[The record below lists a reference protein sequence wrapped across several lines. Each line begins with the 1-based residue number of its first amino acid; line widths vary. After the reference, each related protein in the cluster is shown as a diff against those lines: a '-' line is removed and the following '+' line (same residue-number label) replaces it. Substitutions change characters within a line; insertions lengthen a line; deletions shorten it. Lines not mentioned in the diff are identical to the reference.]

1 MGVAIG
7 GDRPAATSFYLSP
20 TFLAPLFC
28 TQGSHARFCMKCS
41 LIFPGRI
48 PSPLFV
54 PLCLQPHSSLSCYPV
69 YAACLSTSTAIIM
82 QLTSAEDPLRARHCS
97 RGVTLMNS
105 FQPQTTHFTDEEA
118 EAYRIKSIGPKSY
131 SWEVGW
137 SASECSQLT
146 PVPLSVPMAS
156 QGCLV
161 LACWRAQ
168 QMLQKWANLWM
179 GLSACP
185 LTKRVVLRSKSKW
198 V

>member
-1 MGVAIG
+1 MFPFSVLNAHM
-7 GDRPAATSFYLSP
+7 PASAWNVPWSS
-20 TFLAPLFC
+20 
-28 TQGSHARFCMKCS
+28 
-41 LIFPGRI
+41 PGRI
-48 PSPLFV
+48 PPPLFV

-69 YAACLSTSTAIIM
+69 CVACLSASTAIIM
-82 QLTSAEDPLRARHCS
+82 QLPPAEDPLRARHCS

-105 FQPQTTHFTDEEA
+105 FQPQTTHLTVEEG

-156 QGCLV
+156 QGCMV

-179 GLSACP
+179 GLSACL
-185 LTKRVVLRSKSKW
+185 LTKRFWEASQNGCEGAYNEKAISTYSLLL
-198 V
+198 